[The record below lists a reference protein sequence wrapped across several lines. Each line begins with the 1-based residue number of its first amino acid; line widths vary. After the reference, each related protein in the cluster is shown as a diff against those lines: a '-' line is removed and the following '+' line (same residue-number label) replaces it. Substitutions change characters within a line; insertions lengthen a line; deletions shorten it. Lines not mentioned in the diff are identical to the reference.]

1 MAIGHTPFKLNF
13 GRYPWKRNLTIKTEL
28 PKLNN
33 FLKELQRSWNKAR
46 ILIDM
51 AKEAIKKQF
60 DKKRRNSQE
69 LKIGNNM

>member
-1 MAIGHTPFKLNF
+1 MAIGHIPFKLNF
-13 GRYPWKRNLTIKTEL
+13 GRYPWKGNLTIKTEL

-33 FLKELQRSWNKAR
+33 FLKGLQRSWNKAR